1 MDKDFIGKTVIVTGA
16 GGGIGR
22 AIAHA
27 FYKLEATVCIT
38 DLSLKAA
45 KETQEIIG
53 NERSQ
58 VYELD
63 VTDKKNIESVFE
75 KILETINHTMF

>member
-45 KETQEIIG
+45 KETIDWTWD
-53 NERSQ
+53 SQ
-58 VYELD
+58 CACEL
-63 VTDKKNIESVFE
+63 
-75 KILETINHTMF
+75 